1 MNPLYS
7 ILIGIVQGIS
17 EWLPISS
24 KTQVLLTSEFLLG
37 ISVTV
42 AYTFGLFMEMGSI
55 GSAAIYFRNDIRE
68 VLRDKNLLLF
78 LVIVTLFTGLVGVPL
93 YILSE
98 KVLSTVSYNA
108 GIPML
113 ILGIALIIDGI
124 YIKYSRNKIIPKNS
138 ENVKLRD
145 MIIIGIAQGLAALP
159 GVSRSGI
166 TVSTMLFL
174 GYSPENAFR
183 YSYLA
188 YIPASLGAV
197 GTTLLFTK
205 HNINEIFNI
214 LGYEGILL
222 AVFSS
227 LVIGIITISF
237 LLKIAKKSSVYVIDF
252 ILGIIAITF
261 SSLLILIS

>member
-124 YIKYSRNKIIPKNS
+124 YIKSSRNKIIPKNS

-145 MIIIGIAQGLAALP
+145 MIIIGIAKGLAALP

-197 GTTLLFTK
+197 GLLLFTN